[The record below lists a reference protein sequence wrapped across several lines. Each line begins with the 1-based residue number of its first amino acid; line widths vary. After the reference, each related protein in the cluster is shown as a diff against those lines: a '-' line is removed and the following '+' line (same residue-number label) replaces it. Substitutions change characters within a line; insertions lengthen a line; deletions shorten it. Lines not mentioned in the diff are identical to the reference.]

1 MQTKTTARDPLIS
14 VRMAIIKK
22 TKDPGIGCEDVEK
35 RKLLYAVGGNVNWC
49 SLYGKQYVYS
59 SKN

>member
-22 TKDPGIGCEDVEK
+22 TKDTGLGCEDVEK
-35 RKLLYAVGGNVNWC
+35 RKLSYAVGGNVN
-49 SLYGKQYVYS
+49 
-59 SKN
+59 